1 MSSILK
7 ALQKVEAEKAARRNA
22 APIAGEIGRI
32 RQRRGVKSRWLI
44 PAAMVAV
51 AAVAVFATYTFMGG
65 LSRQNQ
71 AVVAPAAVK
80 AAAAPVQNPQLQP
93 MLPEPAAPIRPG
105 PTAPLFRH
113 RQPVAVKVPAAPAAK
128 VIPPPTTAIEVMP
141 TEPQP
146 INQAPVAKREPDLPV
161 QHQTRA
167 GADLKVSGI
176 AWQKESVSRLAVV
189 NGTPVV
195 QGAVVEG
202 ARVEEIFQDRV
213 RFSRDN
219 SSFEVPLGKVSTE
232 R

>member
-80 AAAAPVQNPQLQP
+80 AAAAPVQ
-93 MLPEPAAPIRPG
+93 R
-105 PTAPLFRH
+105 
-113 RQPVAVKVPAAPAAK
+113 AVKPRSL
-128 VIPPPTTAIEVMP
+128 M
-141 TEPQP
+141 
-146 INQAPVAKREPDLPV
+146 
-161 QHQTRA
+161 
-167 GADLKVSGI
+167 G
-176 AWQKESVSRLAVV
+176 VSRRRSSPYRSYSPTVV
-189 NGTPVV
+189 LKLPPR
-195 QGAVVEG
+195 AP
-202 ARVEEIFQDRV
+202 R
-213 RFSRDN
+213 
-219 SSFEVPLGKVSTE
+219 
-232 R
+232 